1 MIFLLSF
8 SSAFSFFV
16 GWLWWRWRR
25 ELTVAQRVDQII
37 GKSDHDT
44 RQIVH
49 DLGTA
54 IVKRLVG
61 WIERVTPADYFRRVE
76 AEVRRAGIRGP
87 KAVRYW
93 LLIRAGALLCGFVI
107 GVLVWGLSGSTGG
120 FLVAMTLLIAGVLGP
135 RLYLTRTV
143 KKQQSLARR
152 ALPNLLDMLTISVEA
167 GLGFDQALARTVKN
181 MNGLLGLELR
191 QALAEMSL
199 GKTRREALRDAAVRM
214 NLDEF
219 GSFVGAIVQA
229 DRLGMGVATVLRVQS
244 GEVRGKLRQR
254 AEEQA
259 MKAPIK
265 ILFPLVLFIFPGLFM
280 IILGPAVLHIMH
292 VLG

>member
-1 MIFLLSF
+1 MISILSF

-16 GWLWWRWRR
+16 GWLWWMWRR
-25 ELTVAQRVDQII
+25 ELAVSQRVDQII
-37 GKSDHDT
+37 RKPDQDT
-44 RQIVH
+44 RQFVREV
-49 DLGTA
+49 GTA
-54 IVKRLVG
+54 IVKRLIG
-61 WIERVTPADYFRRVE
+61 WIERVTPADYFKRVE

-93 LLIRAGALLCGFVI
+93 LLARAGALAVAVVMGAFV
-107 GVLVWGLSGSTGG
+107 WAATGSTVG
-120 FLVAMTLLIAGVLGP
+120 FLVAMVLVIAGILGP
-135 RLYLTRTV
+135 RLYLTRTI
-143 KKQQSLARR
+143 KNQQSLARR

-167 GLGFDQALARTVKN
+167 GLGFDQALSRTVKN
-181 MNGLLGLELR
+181 MGGLLGLELR

-199 GKTRREALRDAAVRM
+199 GKTRREALRDAAARM

-219 GSFVGAIVQA
+219 GSFAGAIIQA
-229 DRLGMGVATVLRVQS
+229 DRLGMGIAQVLRVQAT
-244 GEVRGKLRQR
+244 EVRGKLRQR

-280 IILGPAVLHIMH
+280 IILGPAVLHIMQI
-292 VLG
+292 LR

>member
-1 MIFLLSF
+1 MVSILSF
-8 SSAFSFFV
+8 ASALSFFV
-16 GWLWWRWRR
+16 GWLWWMWRR
-25 ELTVAQRVDQII
+25 ELAIADRVD
-37 GKSDHDT
+37 
-44 RQIVH
+44 RIVGAPNQDSKQAMR
-49 DLGTA
+49 DLGSA
-54 IVKRLVG
+54 IAKRLLV

-87 KAVRYW
+87 RAVRYW
-93 LLIRAGALLCGFVI
+93 LLVRAGALAGAVVLGI
-107 GVLVWGLSGSTGG
+107 LVWGVSGSAVG
-120 FLVAMTLLIAGVLGP
+120 FIAGMILVIASVLGP
-135 RLYLTRTV
+135 RLYLTRTIAR
-143 KKQQSLARR
+143 QQSMARR

-167 GLGFDQALARTVKN
+167 GLGFDQALARSVKN

-199 GKTRREALRDAAVRM
+199 GKTRREALRDAAARM

-219 GSFVGAIVQA
+219 GSLVGAIVQA
-229 DRLGMGVATVLRVQS
+229 DRLGMGIAAVLRVQS

-280 IILGPAVLHIMH
+280 IILGPAVLHIMR

>member
-1 MIFLLSF
+1 MISILSF
-8 SSAFSFFV
+8 SSALSFFV
-16 GWLWWRWRR
+16 GWLWWIWRR
-25 ELTVAQRVDQII
+25 ELAVSHRVDQII
-37 GKSDHDT
+37 RKSDQDT
-44 RQIVH
+44 RQVVR

-61 WIERVTPADYFRRVE
+61 WIERVTPADYFKRVE

-93 LLIRAGALLCGFVI
+93 LLARAGALVAAFVA
-107 GVLVWGLSGSTGG
+107 GVFVWGVSGSTVG
-120 FLVAMTLLIAGVLGP
+120 FLIAMTLVIASVLGP
-135 RLYLTRTV
+135 RLYLTSTI

-199 GKTRREALRDAAVRM
+199 GKTRREALRDAATRM

-229 DRLGMGVATVLRVQS
+229 DRLGMGIAQVLRVQS

-280 IILGPAVLHIMH
+280 IILGPAVLHIMR

>member
-1 MIFLLSF
+1 MISILSF
-8 SSAFSFFV
+8 SSALSFFV
-16 GWLWWRWRR
+16 GWLWWMWRR
-25 ELTVAQRVDQII
+25 ELAVSHRVDQII
-37 GKSDHDT
+37 RKSDQDT
-44 RQIVH
+44 KQVVR

-54 IVKRLVG
+54 LVKRLVG
-61 WIERVTPADYFRRVE
+61 WIERVTPADYFKRVE

-93 LLIRAGALLCGFVI
+93 LLARAGALAAAFVV
-107 GVLVWGLSGSTGG
+107 GVFVWGVSGSTIG
-120 FLVAMTLLIAGVLGP
+120 FLVAMILVIASVLGP
-135 RLYLTRTV
+135 RLYLTSTI

-199 GKTRREALRDAAVRM
+199 GKTRREALRDAATRINV
-214 NLDEF
+214 DEF

-229 DRLGMGVATVLRVQS
+229 DRLGMGIAQVLRVQS

-280 IILGPAVLHIMH
+280 IILGPAVLHIMR